1 MLSLFQFLQ
10 GWTKEKGNK
19 HKCRLTELWTEF
31 EPLVFCTNFKNN
43 ISVHP
48 KYKNNK
54 KMKRRKQ
61 RRTIHMSA
69 DALKLENNI
78 ECQGLLIT
86 TNIFKRTATYD
97 IDH

>member
-1 MLSLFQFLQ
+1 
-10 GWTKEKGNK
+10 
-19 HKCRLTELWTEF
+19 
-31 EPLVFCTNFKNN
+31 
-43 ISVHP
+43 
-48 KYKNNK
+48 
-54 KMKRRKQ
+54 
-61 RRTIHMSA
+61 MSA

>member
-1 MLSLFQFLQ
+1 
-10 GWTKEKGNK
+10 
-19 HKCRLTELWTEF
+19 
-31 EPLVFCTNFKNN
+31 
-43 ISVHP
+43 
-48 KYKNNK
+48 
-54 KMKRRKQ
+54 MKRRKQ